1 MLANYL
7 HQLDESL
14 DDDTD
19 VAIQDQ
25 ILIYANENRDAFVEE
40 VHRLPPDQFD
50 NLNDIYEVLADDPS
64 PWADFFLNEIDRLLT
79 LARKSSDPG
88 PIIQPLDAFW
98 LISLNE
104 DAVELRQDLL
114 HSFYSNLDDE
124 NAIIRRRCV
133 VLTGDLVD
141 KNDFKEL
148 DKLEEMVKKDPDWRV
163 RYLAHQALEEIHPKR
178 AKRTSLPR
186 WIRLRARVSN
196 IDYE

>member
-1 MLANYL
+1 MLVNYL

-25 ILIYANENRDAFVEE
+25 ILLYASENRDAFIEE
-40 VHRLPPDQFD
+40 VHKLPPDQFD
-50 NLNDIYEVLADDPS
+50 KLNDIYEVLADDPS

-79 LARKSSDPG
+79 LARKSSDPE

-114 HSFYSNLDDE
+114 HSFFSNLDDE
-124 NAIIRRRCV
+124 IAIIRRRCV
-133 VLTGDLVD
+133 VLTGDLVS
-141 KNDFKEL
+141 KKDFKEL

-163 RYLAHQALEEIHPKR
+163 RYLAHQALEDIHPKR
-178 AKRTSLPR
+178 AKRTKLPR
-186 WIRLRARVSN
+186 WIRLRARASN
-196 IDYE
+196 IDFE

>member
-25 ILIYANENRDAFVEE
+25 ILLYANENRDAFVEE
-40 VHRLPPDQFD
+40 VHGLPPDQFD
-50 NLNDIYEVLADDPS
+50 KLNDIYEVLADDPN
-64 PWADFFLNEIDRLLT
+64 PWADFFLNEIDRLVT
-79 LARKSSDPG
+79 LARESSDPG

-133 VLTGDLVD
+133 VLTGHLVG
-141 KNDFKEL
+141 KNVFKEL

-163 RYLAHQALEEIHPKR
+163 RYLAHRALEEIHPKR
-178 AKRTSLPR
+178 AKRTKLPR
-186 WIRLRARVSN
+186 WIQLRARVSN
-196 IDYE
+196 IDFE